1 MDTIAIRQL
10 MREKRRLLTPKQQK
24 IAGENIA
31 KQLSTFPPFCNSKR
45 IAFYIAHDGEIDPGF
60 AMGIAEA
67 AGKECYLPILHPL
80 KQNRLYFARH
90 SNADFLSINRY
101 GIKEPLLRKAKVIP
115 AFAIDLILL
124 PLVAFDRSCNRIG
137 MGGGFYDRTLQF
149 QQHLTKLVGL
159 AQSFQETGSIN
170 KQPWD
175 IQLQA
180 VVTEKSVIY
189 PS

>member
-1 MDTIAIRQL
+1 
-10 MREKRRLLTPKQQK
+10 MREKRRLLTPRQQK

-80 KQNRLYFARH
+80 KQNRLYFARR

-101 GIKEPLLRKAKVIP
+101 GIKEPLLRKAKVVP

-124 PLVAFDRSCNRIG
+124 PLVAFDHSCNRMG

-149 QQHLTKLVGL
+149 QQHLTRLVGL
-159 AQSFQETGSIN
+159 AQSCQETGSIN